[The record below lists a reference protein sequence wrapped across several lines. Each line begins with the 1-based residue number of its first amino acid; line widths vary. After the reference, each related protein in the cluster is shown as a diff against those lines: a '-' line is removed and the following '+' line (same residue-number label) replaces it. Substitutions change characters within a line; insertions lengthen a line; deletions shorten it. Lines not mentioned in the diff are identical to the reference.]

1 MTFAAPKLT
10 PPKLILASASP
21 RRLALLAQIGVIPA
35 KVTPSDIDETPTP
48 SELPRIYALRMAQ
61 EKLQAIVTT
70 TPLGAYYLSADT
82 VVAVGRRI
90 LGKPQD
96 ADMAELFLRK
106 LSGRRHQVL
115 TAVAVL
121 APQDGGVKTRVSA
134 TTVKLARLSDAAI
147 KDYIASG
154 EWQGKAGGYG
164 IQGYAARHVAWIQGS
179 YTGVVGL
186 PLFETSQL
194 LAGLG
199 YPITAPISAEQ

>member
-1 MTFAAPKLT
+1 MTFAAPKLP

-21 RRLALLAQIGVIPA
+21 RRLALLAQIGVIPT

-121 APQDGGVKTRVSA
+121 APQDGGIKTRVSA

>member
-1 MTFAAPKLT
+1 MVKVFVDRLGLPALDSAPLRPELT
-10 PPKLILASASP
+10 GFGRPELRYSLQGAQQFRVVPNGASRP
-21 RRLALLAQIGVIPA
+21 RGCPTKWGSESNSIQGTKQQSARLSTLNPA
-35 KVTPSDIDETPTP
+35 WLK
-48 SELPRIYALRMAQ
+48 PRA
-61 EKLQAIVTT
+61 
-70 TPLGAYYLSADT
+70 
-82 VVAVGRRI
+82 
-90 LGKPQD
+90 
-96 ADMAELFLRK
+96 
-106 LSGRRHQVL
+106 
-115 TAVAVL
+115 
-121 APQDGGVKTRVSA
+121 VSA